1 MKILIV
7 DDEKLARARLRELIS
22 KIGEHSIVGEGVNGG
37 DAVEKTM
44 SLKPE
49 VILMDIRM
57 PVMDGLEAA
66 MHLMAVES
74 PPAVIFTTAYD
85 QHALEA
91 FEVNAVD
98 YLLKPIRKD
107 RLAAA
112 LQKAR
117 RVTLKQLQDVNR
129 AQQDPSMRSHISVHL
144 RGQINLI
151 PVHEIIYFMADSK
164 YVTIRTRHEQHLIED
179 SLVSLED
186 EFGDMFLRIH
196 RNALV
201 AASCVR
207 GIEKQ
212 HSGRWQVLLNDIDEK
227 LDVSRRHTP
236 AVRRWT
242 RRGTI

>member
-1 MKILIV
+1 MRILIA
-7 DDEKLARARLRELIS
+7 DDEKLARARLRELIT
-22 KIGEHSIVGEGVNGG
+22 KIGDHTVIGEAVNGNE
-37 DAVEKTM
+37 AVEKAM
-44 SLKPE
+44 ELKPS
-49 VILMDIRM
+49 VLLLDIRM

-66 MHLMAVES
+66 MHVMS
-74 PPAVIFTTAYD
+74 MDTPPAVIFTTAYD

-107 RLAAA
+107 RLATA

-117 RVTLKQLQDVNR
+117 RTTLRQLRQLNRTQDEPAAR
-129 AQQDPSMRSHISVHL
+129 THISVHM
-144 RGQINLI
+144 RGQISLI
-151 PVHEIIYFMADSK
+151 PVQDIVYFMADSK
-164 YVTIRTRHEQHLIED
+164 YVTVRTPAEQHLIED
-179 SLVSLED
+179 SLVSLEE
-186 EFGDMFLRIH
+186 EFGERFLRIH

-201 AASCVR
+201 AAQYIR

-212 HSGRWQVLLNDIDEK
+212 PSGRWCVLLKGIDDK

-242 RRGTI
+242 RR

>member
-7 DDEKLARARLRELIS
+7 DDEKLARARLRELIT
-22 KIGEHSIVGEGVNGG
+22 KIGEHTIVGEAVNGN
-37 DAVEKTM
+37 DAVEKTQEFAPNC
-44 SLKPE
+44 L
-49 VILMDIRM
+49 LMDIRM

-66 MHLMAVES
+66 THLMSMDA

-107 RLAAA
+107 RLATA

-117 RVTLKQLQDVNR
+117 RVTLRQLRQLHKAQDEPASR
-129 AQQDPSMRSHISVHL
+129 THISVHM

-151 PVHEIIYFMADSK
+151 PVQDIIYFMADSK
-164 YVTIRTRHEQHLIED
+164 YVTVRTATEQHLIED
-179 SLVSLED
+179 SLVSLEE
-186 EFGDMFLRIH
+186 EFGERFLRIH

-201 AASCVR
+201 AAPYIR

-212 HSGRWQVLLNDIDEK
+212 PNGRWRVLLKHIEDK

-242 RRGTI
+242 RR

>member
-1 MKILIV
+1 MRILIV
-7 DDEKLARARLRELIS
+7 DDEKLARARLRELIN
-22 KIGEHSIVGEGVNGG
+22 KIGEHSVVGEAVNGSE
-37 DAVEKTM
+37 AVEKTM
-44 SLKPE
+44 ELKPNCL
-49 VILMDIRM
+49 LMDIRM
-57 PVMDGLEAA
+57 PVVDGLEAA
-66 MHLMAVES
+66 MHLMRMES

-112 LQKAR
+112 LDKAKQ
-117 RVTLKQLQDVNR
+117 VTLRQLREISKSQPE
-129 AQQDPSMRSHISVHL
+129 PSARTHISVHM

-151 PVHEIIYFMADSK
+151 PVEEIIYFMADSK
-164 YVTIRTRHEQHLIED
+164 YVTVRTANESHLIED
-179 SLVSLED
+179 SLVSLEE
-186 EFGDMFLRIH
+186 EFGEQFLRIH

-201 AASCVR
+201 AAQYIR

-212 HSGRWQVLLNDIDEK
+212 PSGRWRVLLKNVDDK

-242 RRGTI
+242 RR